1 LSFISSTIKKEN
13 EQGMAIDPSALR
25 IELEEQEAWQRRLT
39 VTVPAE
45 TVLVERNQIVQKLGS
60 RLKLPGFRKG
70 KIPTNVVE
78 QRFGPAVDQDMLD
91 KVIGEAYRIA
101 LHSQELEPIS
111 EGQVEDVNYKAEED
125 LTFSIAFDIQP
136 VIELERLGG
145 YTVQRPKLGVAEE
158 DVDRVLERLRDQN
171 AVWKPLEDGNAEDGK
186 MATLDIQRLV
196 DGEPQEEGRPYE
208 IVIGGGEAIP
218 GIEDAVRTLAL
229 EETGDFTVT
238 FPEDFS
244 DESRRGEQEHL
255 RITLQG
261 LKTKELPEL
270 TDEFAASMGD
280 FTELATLTARIRE
293 DLEKEAENQVESA
306 VRGQLVE
313 QLLEANPFEVPR
325 SMAERYME
333 SVLGDTSK
341 LQPEMVAETKE
352 SLRPEAEKAVKRI
365 LLIEK
370 VAELQGLRGTEDE
383 VDDRVQEI
391 AKANDLK
398 PGQVYSNLQKSG
410 SLEGLER
417 EITETKVWNFLK
429 EQSTIE
435 EVS

>member
-1 LSFISSTIKKEN
+1 
-13 EQGMAIDPSALR
+13 MAIDPSALR

-136 VIELERLGG
+136 VIDLERLGG

-171 AVWKPLEDGNAEDGK
+171 AVWKPLEDGAAEDGK

>member
-1 LSFISSTIKKEN
+1 
-13 EQGMAIDPSALR
+13 MAIDPSTLR
-25 IELEEQEAWQRRLT
+25 IELDEQEDWQRRLT
-39 VTVPAE
+39 VTVPAG
-45 TVLVERNQIVQKLGS
+45 TVLTEREKIVQKLGS

-78 QRFGPAVDQDMLD
+78 QRFGPAVDKDMLD
-91 KVIGEAYRIA
+91 QVIGEAYRMA
-101 LHSQELEPIS
+101 LQSQELEPIS
-111 EGQVEDVNYKAEED
+111 EGQVEDVKYEARED
-125 LTFSIAFDIQP
+125 LTFSITFDVQP

-145 YTVQRPKLGVAEE
+145 FTAQRPKVAVAEE
-158 DVDRVLERLRDQN
+158 DVGRVLERLRDQN
-171 AVWKPLEDGNAEDGK
+171 GVWKPLEEGAAEDGNLV
-186 MATLDIQRLV
+186 TLDIQRLLE
-196 DGEPQEEGRPYE
+196 GEPEGDSKPYE
-208 IVIGGGEAIP
+208 IVLGDGEAIP
-218 GIEDAVRTLAL
+218 EVEDAIRTLAVG
-229 EETGDFTVT
+229 EAGDFTVT

-244 DESRRGEQEHL
+244 DESRRGEKEHL

-261 LKTKELPEL
+261 RKTKELPEL

-280 FTELATLTARIRE
+280 FQDLATLTARVRE
-293 DLEKEAENQVESA
+293 DLEKEAENQAESV
-306 VRGQLVE
+306 VRRQVV
-313 QLLEANPFEVPR
+313 QSLLEANPFQVPR
-325 SMAERYME
+325 SMVERYME

-341 LQPEMVAETKE
+341 LQPEMVAQTKE
-352 SLRPEAEKAVKRI
+352 SLRPEAENAVKRI
-365 LLIEK
+365 LLIDR

-417 EITETKVWNFLK
+417 EITETKVWDFLK

-435 EVS
+435 EEA